1 MKPVNKEQRLEREGG
16 RKNVLVSLVVGQRN
30 LSKIPPSPTGPE
42 RKGSD
47 YYRIIPL
54 LVVFSPLPFVFLF
67 WVIFV
72 VSLLFSFFSWICDP
86 PDSDTQVLWW
96 YAWAIMHGFPNN
108 FTLGDSL
115 CCLELTLKLSL
126 TLNFRSSYT
135 SLLNSWDYRPAPPGP
150 APYLLCICSLIT
162 PFDRGVIPIT

>member
-1 MKPVNKEQRLEREGG
+1 M
-16 RKNVLVSLVVGQRN
+16 LVSLVVGQRN

-72 VSLLFSFFSWICDP
+72 VVVAVFFFSLEFVILL
-86 PDSDTQVLWW
+86 TQTPRCYDGMQGPSCMVSQIILFWETH
-96 YAWAIMHGFPNN
+96 YVV
-108 FTLGDSL
+108 
-115 CCLELTLKLSL
+115 
-126 TLNFRSSYT
+126 
-135 SLLNSWDYRPAPPGP
+135 LNS
-150 APYLLCICSLIT
+150 LSSS
-162 PFDRGVIPIT
+162 V